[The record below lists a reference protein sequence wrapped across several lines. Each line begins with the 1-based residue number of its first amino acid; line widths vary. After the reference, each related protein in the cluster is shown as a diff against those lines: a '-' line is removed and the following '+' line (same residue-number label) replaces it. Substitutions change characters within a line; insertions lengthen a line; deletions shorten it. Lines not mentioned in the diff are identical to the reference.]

1 MAIVQNLWLKGAK
14 KRLGGAVLYNTSGR
28 TIARALAAEVKN
40 PRTPPQMAQRIKW
53 ANLVTFYR
61 ANQSWMRKAFETKKQ
76 NQSDYNKFMQLNVS
90 DNDIYLTK
98 SEAAEG
104 YCVVAPYRI
113 TDGTLMPIE
122 QYTDGEYLH
131 TNIKVDNNNINLKT
145 ITIKEL
151 TAILTTNNPW
161 IHVGDQIS
169 LIINEQRVMSGTGNV
184 YNIVTEQELV
194 LDDISTSPVS
204 DYINAV
210 NILVTGSSN
219 NYTIAFD
226 AALIV
231 GGMAV
236 VLSRQQSGRTLVS
249 PQSLTIVNN
258 EDVIDTYNSQ
268 EQRRKALKSYG
279 VNDAVFLDPSDESN
293 KQNPLYGLTIDYF
306 DVDGTK
312 IPPSGTIPKPSNIN
326 NRDAAVILSGIIN
339 GKATSVTLVTTA
351 NEIIELGVIEQSGN
365 TINLNTDNV
374 ALENNENHIT
384 TVMVKAGGYTLATN
398 FNVPQT
404 IDESDTAD
412 DGSTSPSSTEDTEPM
427 EPTPK
432 KTRKK
437 E

>member
-40 PRTPPQMAQRIKW
+40 PRTPPQMAQRVKW

-61 ANQSWMRKAFETKKQ
+61 ANQSWMRKAFETKRQ

-90 DNDIYLTK
+90 SNDIYLTK

-131 TNIKVDNNNINLKT
+131 TNIKVDSNDINLKT

-151 TAILTTNNPW
+151 TEIITTNNTW
-161 IHVGDQIS
+161 IHVGDQLS

-210 NILVTGSSN
+210 NMLVTGTSN

-226 AALIV
+226 AALVV

-279 VNDAVFLDPSDESN
+279 VNDAVFLDPDDSVL
-293 KQNPLYGLTIDYF
+293 KQDPFYGLSIDNIKVGPNDFISGQDGPTISNIYNN
-306 DVDGTK
+306 GIT
-312 IPPSGTIPKPSNIN
+312 INMSGTP
-326 NRDAAVILSGIIN
+326 N
-339 GKATSVTLVTTA
+339 GKVSEAIVL
-351 NEIIELGVIEQSGN
+351 
-365 TINLNTDNV
+365 TDN
-374 ALENNENHIT
+374 NETLSTTNVTQDGKTVTVRNTSIGNAQNQHKVIT
-384 TVMVKAGGYTLATN
+384 LMIKASNYTLSTA
-398 FNVPQT
+398 FNNTVSAAERD
-404 IDESDTAD
+404 IAD
-412 DGSTSPSSTEDTEPM
+412 DGSTSSPSTEDTPPM
-427 EPTPK
+427 ETTPK
-432 KTRKK
+432 KTRKNQ
-437 E
+437 